1 MPEGKSIL
9 DLPVYESK
17 LAPAQGNLW
26 LNKCAVLR
34 NDGMEFSEVV
44 TTKAHIR

>member
-17 LAPAQGNLW
+17 IAPAQGNLW
-26 LNKCAVLR
+26 L
-34 NDGMEFSEVV
+34 SEW
-44 TTKAHIR
+44 TTS